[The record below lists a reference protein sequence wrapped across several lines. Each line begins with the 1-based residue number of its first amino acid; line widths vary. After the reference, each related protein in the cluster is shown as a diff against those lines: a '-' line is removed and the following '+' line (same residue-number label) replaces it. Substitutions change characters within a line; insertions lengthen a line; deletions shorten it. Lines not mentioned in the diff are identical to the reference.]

1 MIAQLLVRIT
11 CRPFIATSQMVPV
24 IESLK
29 AEMDTNSQVGLGDI
43 LDHVTFQEILLLGT
57 RVLPEQLTC
66 PLTIYC

>member
-1 MIAQLLVRIT
+1 
-11 CRPFIATSQMVPV
+11 MVSV

-43 LDHVTFQEILLLGT
+43 LDHMTFQEILLLGP
-57 RVLPEQLTC
+57 RVFPEQLTC